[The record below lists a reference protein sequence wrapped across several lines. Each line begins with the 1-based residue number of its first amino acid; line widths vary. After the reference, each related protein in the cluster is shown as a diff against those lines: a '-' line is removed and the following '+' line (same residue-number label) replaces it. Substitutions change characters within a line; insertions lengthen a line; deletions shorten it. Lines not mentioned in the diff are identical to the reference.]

1 MPLPPF
7 SLTTRVEAV
16 TARQDKIE
24 FTFPLGTFRDTP
36 TRPDLGMSGISVQEV
51 AEYLGAPPLGAR
63 DEANQDIAAAYSA
76 FFTRPTGRDSGQRLY
91 LRREPISSLTH
102 DPRFGVAPL
111 CAGILNLEERGARAA
126 RYVTAVYWANLNPTR
141 FVRYQSPN
149 SLRTGW
155 ANLVPPDLF
164 SASEIIGDTGEFS
177 LDGEDNWIPEH
188 PAAIWQSFIHPN
200 KWDDRL
206 TDYLSAVETAMRGE
220 MNRRGRLSS
229 IGGAGTLSFTPSNEA
244 WTLRRVETYWE
255 FAKDAGPE
263 LLELIDR
270 AMRSFCALPYV
281 RRAFLRSRRAPEHTR
296 ERNSPNEISLSVTA
310 APGTRIVV
318 YAKTN
323 RRIRFEVRHDKET
336 LRSNTPMERIM
347 RSVTGVSDMVRVLRQ
362 ISEDAAEVLN
372 TFLNH
377 LERTLA
383 DAVIPWQASAT
394 DFLFKVTQHCENG
407 NVAQVIVRL
416 LITEGAVS
424 KTDSLSTS
432 IDALSRARV
441 LERAVN
447 RQQRGRWASTYVP
460 ALAYREA
467 VNYLAEIADVSR
479 LTVARRQRTR

>member
-1 MPLPPF
+1 MPLPLF
-7 SLTTRVEAV
+7 SLTTRVEPV

-24 FTFPLGTFRDTP
+24 FTFPLGTFRDAP
-36 TRPDLGMSGISVQEV
+36 TRPDLGMLGISVREV

-63 DEANQDIAAAYSA
+63 DEANQVIAAAYSA
-76 FFTRPTGRDSGQRLY
+76 FFTRPTGRDSEQRLF
-91 LRREPISSLTH
+91 LRREPIPSLTH
-102 DPRFGVAPL
+102 DSRFSTAPL
-111 CAGILNLEERGARAA
+111 CAGILNLEECGASAA

-155 ANLVPPDLF
+155 ADLLTPDLF
-164 SASEIIGDTGEFS
+164 STSDIGNSGEFS
-177 LDGEDNWIPEH
+177 LDGNDNWIPEH
-188 PAAIWQSFIHPN
+188 PAAIWQSFIHPDQWN
-200 KWDDRL
+200 DRL
-206 TDYLSAVETAMRGE
+206 TDYLSAVETAMREE
-220 MNRRGRLSS
+220 MNRRGQLSS
-229 IGGAGTLSFTPSNEA
+229 IGGAGTLSFTPSHEA

-255 FAKDAGPE
+255 FANDSGPE

-281 RRAFLRSRRAPEHTR
+281 RRAFEQSDRPPERTR

-323 RRIRFEVRHDKET
+323 RRIRFEVRHDKQT
-336 LRSNTPMERIM
+336 LRPNTPMERVM
-347 RSVTGVSDMVRVLRQ
+347 RNVTGVSDMVRVLQR
-362 ISEDAAEVLN
+362 ISEDAADVLN

-377 LERTLA
+377 LEHTLA
-383 DAVIPWQASAT
+383 DAVTPWQASAT
-394 DFLFKVTQHCENG
+394 DFLFKVTERCDSCDA
-407 NVAQVIVRL
+407 AQVIVRL

-424 KTDSLSTS
+424 KTDALSNS
-432 IDALSRARV
+432 IDALIRARV

-447 RQQRGRWASTYVP
+447 RQQRGRSAATYVP
-460 ALAYREA
+460 TLAYREA